1 MLFWGIMT
9 ETMTI
14 VFLNFLNDM
23 ENQLVEP
30 GVELKE
36 EEVVLQV
43 EEELNNTNSLLKDDL
58 LLLGE
63 TSRRLF
69 EDKGNCT

>member
-1 MLFWGIMT
+1 
-9 ETMTI
+9 MTI